1 MVNCK
6 QDAFDGTLVKGS
18 GRKQFNNE
26 PNNLSTER
34 HKEISQRELQTRP
47 SEIRR
52 ACENLCRN
60 TLCVRE
66 SLQLK
71 NSESRKNPGRI
82 PEKTHKPSRTT
93 PEDYWVCW
101 KNPRRIPEESRKNK
115 HDRRTIPEESR
126 KTPGKTNKTI
136 RNTPCVRKSLQKY
149 AVRARIF
156 ATQEFRIPEKS
167 RKNPGKTHT
176 PSRTILEDYR
186 VYWKNPGRIP
196 EKTNKTAE

>member
-34 HKEISQRELQTRP
+34 HNEISQRELQTRP

-82 PEKTHKPSRTT
+82 PEKHTNLAEQSRKTIGS
-93 PEDYWVCW
+93 VG
-101 KNPRRIPEESRKNK
+101 RIPEESRKN
-115 HDRRTIPEESR
+115 
-126 KTPGKTNKTI
+126 PGKTNKTAEQSRKNPGRLPEKQTRPSEI
-136 RNTPCVRKSLQKY
+136 HRACENLCRNTPCVRESLQL
-149 AVRARIF
+149 
-156 ATQEFRIPEKS
+156 
-167 RKNPGKTHT
+167 KN
-176 PSRTILEDYR
+176 SESQ
-186 VYWKNPGRIP
+186 KNPGRIP
-196 EKTNKTAE
+196 EEPRKNKQT

>member
-26 PNNLSTER
+26 PNNLSTKR
-34 HKEISQRELQTRP
+34 HNEISQRELQTRP

-82 PEKTHKPSRTT
+82 PE
-93 PEDYWVCW
+93 
-101 KNPRRIPEESRKNK
+101 ESRKNK
-115 HDRRTIPEESR
+115 QDRRTIPEEFR
-126 KTPGKTNKTI
+126 KTIGSIGRIPEESQKNPGKTNKTI
-136 RNTPCVRKSLQKY
+136 RNTLCV
-149 AVRARIF
+149 
-156 ATQEFRIPEKS
+156 
-167 RKNPGKTHT
+167 
-176 PSRTILEDYR
+176 
-186 VYWKNPGRIP
+186 
-196 EKTNKTAE
+196 